1 MSVKSQVQ
9 VAEEA
14 LRQALIN
21 ALAEGEEEYLSELFV
36 EYQHVSDLNKKIE
49 EHQQIQ
55 FSSDP
60 DYSFSLSSD
69 YLKPGRIGGDLDA
82 LDDVTFAAGPVNIK
96 GAFGEDVIDFGDYK
110 SQQYRPDQSRNDL
123 KLALVGMGFTTP
135 RVSCFS
141 IRTSGADGKLS
152 RLVSYFQSKNKW
164 WCQTPSVW
172 MISCFASKLKQVAC
186 MCLGD

>member
-49 EHQQIQ
+49 EQQQIQ

-60 DYSFSLSSD
+60 NYSFSLSSD
-69 YLKPGRIGGDLDA
+69 YLKPDRIGGDLDA
-82 LDDVTFAAGPVNIK
+82 LDDVTFAAGPVNFK
-96 GAFGEDVIDFGDYK
+96 SAFGEDVIDFGDYK
-110 SQQYRPDQSRNDL
+110 SQQYRPD
-123 KLALVGMGFTTP
+123 
-135 RVSCFS
+135 
-141 IRTSGADGKLS
+141 
-152 RLVSYFQSKNKW
+152 
-164 WCQTPSVW
+164 
-172 MISCFASKLKQVAC
+172 
-186 MCLGD
+186 